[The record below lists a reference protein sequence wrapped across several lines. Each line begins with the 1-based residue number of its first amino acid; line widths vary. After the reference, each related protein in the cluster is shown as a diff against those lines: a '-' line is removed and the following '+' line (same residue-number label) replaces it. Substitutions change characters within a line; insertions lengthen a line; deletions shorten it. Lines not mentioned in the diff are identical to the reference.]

1 MVLLLTFGVSV
12 ILRVFEFLSATMA
25 GGGGG
30 GGRGG
35 SGGSGEVHSHTV
47 KAIVFV
53 FL

>member
-30 GGRGG
+30 AAGKY
-35 SGGSGEVHSHTV
+35 TV
-47 KAIVFV
+47 TQ
-53 FL
+53 

>member
-25 GGGGG
+25 GGG
-30 GGRGG
+30 R
-35 SGGSGEVHSHTV
+35 GGSGEVHSHTV